1 MAIETQFTIRS
12 VSVEQALKEAEAKV
26 DRSAKKMD
34 NSLSSVGSG
43 TQNMEKNLQDAAKGM
58 DSISKVG
65 GKAGGVMKNLTESI
79 TGMLSPIGL
88 VTAGITAVIS
98 LFVKMQ
104 EQAKQRI
111 QALKDWSRGGIA
123 DAEKRITDSQKEM
136 STDRGYMDRLIE
148 ISRYEEIDN
157 ATKQEAIR
165 IISLLTSKYGDLG
178 LSIDD
183 TTGKVLGLVE
193 AIEKF
198 NKKQIQR
205 EVEDTNLLIDKNKSL
220 INVQDAEVRKQ
231 MKGIV
236 RPDSTATI
244 NTFSPLTEEEA
255 KKLRE
260 AQQAREAFA
269 RFGIRQEPDVSVTTL
284 NNERKAKAER
294 RRTRYFANDIDTL
307 RTIATEENDAKLRG
321 MVENYDSLTSL
332 INDES
337 TTQQDREAYQQELEY
352 LQQLMEAYNKAS
364 VAQELMDAN
373 KEDPEAMKQ
382 WKERRDAALD
392 YIQVLERGIESA
404 KKLRSTSA
412 DPNDKLIKERGK
424 EAQDLIKKTQ
434 EAEKQRDNAQNKLS
448 DVQTANERKN
458 MTREQLQQSYQIDN
472 NNALDRIE
480 AEKQK
485 LETLKKEYADMTE
498 MLKEYDKYKD
508 ENGNIADKEKN
519 AEYLELSNKIT
530 ANKLAQVEAETR
542 IAEAQTEQLGIQ
554 EKLKAIEEQRA
565 KEQREQI
572 LNRMKETMKGLF
584 TNVLGDMS
592 ERTNSLTQ
600 RGGYLKGTNTI
611 NSTMVNRQILNTV
624 MAANGY
630 LSSISR
636 AMSSVGRIQ

>member
-34 NSLSSVGSG
+34 SSLSSVGSG
-43 TQNMEKNLQDAAKGM
+43 TQNMEKNLQAAAKGM

-111 QALKDWSRGGIA
+111 QALKDWSRGGIT

-136 STDRGYMDRLIE
+136 ATDRGYMDRLIE

-198 NKKQIQR
+198 NQKQIQR
-205 EVEDTNLLIDKNKSL
+205 EGADTNVLIEKNKGL
-220 INVQDAEVRKQ
+220 VDTQDAELRNRL
-231 MKGIV
+231 KGGV
-236 RPDSTATI
+236 FHGGRPLESEEDATV
-244 NTFSPLTEEEA
+244 NVFSDPRTSQEIQEELSAYYPEDETPLGDA
-255 KKLRE
+255 
-260 AQQAREAFA
+260 
-269 RFGIRQEPDVSVTTL
+269 
-284 NNERKAKAER
+284 RKARAER
-294 RRTRYFANDIDTL
+294 RKTRYFANDIDTM
-307 RTIATEENDAKLRG
+307 RTIATEENDAKLLG

-332 INDES
+332 INDKNTS
-337 TTQQDREAYQQELEY
+337 AQDREAYQQELEY
-352 LQQLMEAYNKAS
+352 LQQLMEAYNKAQ
-364 VAQELMDAN
+364 VAQELMDAK
-373 KEDPEAMKQ
+373 KEDPEVMKQ
-382 WKERRDAALD
+382 WKERRDASLD

-404 KKLRSTSA
+404 KKLRTTST

-434 EAEKQRDNAQNKLS
+434 EAEKQRDSALEKKQS
-448 DVQTANERKN
+448 TETSIERGR
-458 MTREQLQQSYQIDN
+458 MTKEQLQQAYQIDN

-485 LETLKKEYADMTE
+485 LETLKQEYSDMTE
-498 MLKEYDKYKD
+498 MLKEYDQYKD

-554 EKLKAIEEQRA
+554 EKLKAIDEQRA

-572 LNRMKETMKGLF
+572 MNRMKETMKGLF
-584 TNVLGDMS
+584 SNVLGDMS

-624 MAANGY
+624 MVANGY

>member
-34 NSLSSVGSG
+34 SSLSSVGSG
-43 TQNMEKNLQDAAKGM
+43 TQNMEKNLQAAAKGM

-79 TGMLSPIGL
+79 QGLLSPIGL
-88 VTAGITAVIS
+88 VSAGITAVIT
-98 LFVKMQ
+98 LVVHMYEK
-104 EQAKQRI
+104 AKQRI
-111 QALKDWSRGGIA
+111 QALKDYAKIGIE
-123 DAEKRITDSQKEM
+123 DAGKQLADSQKGM
-136 STDRGYMDRLIE
+136 ATDRGYMDRLIE

-198 NKKQIQR
+198 NQKQIQR
-205 EVEDTNLLIDKNKSL
+205 EVEDANLLIEKNKGL
-220 INVQDAEVRKQ
+220 VDTQNAELQKELNGFFSNPIE
-231 MKGIV
+231 M
-236 RPDSTATI
+236 
-244 NTFSPLTEEEA
+244 FSPPMTKEERKEMQNA
-255 KKLRE
+255 RIKRE
-260 AQQAREAFA
+260 AYARSGYVITEDE
-269 RFGIRQEPDVSVTTL
+269 IPTPL
-284 NNERKAKAER
+284 NDARKARAER
-294 RRTRYFANDIDTL
+294 RKTRYFANDINTM
-307 RTIATEENDAKLRG
+307 RTIATEENDEKLRG

-332 INDES
+332 INDKNTS
-337 TTQQDREAYQQELEY
+337 AQDREAYQQELEY
-352 LQQLMEAYNKAS
+352 LQQLMEAYNKAQ
-364 VAQELMDAN
+364 VAQEMMDAK
-373 KEDPEAMKQ
+373 KEDPEVMKQ

-424 EAQDLIKKTQ
+424 EAQDLLKKTQ
-434 EAEKQRDNAQNKLS
+434 EAEKQRDNAQSKLS

-458 MTREQLQQSYQIDN
+458 MTREQLQQAYQIDN

-480 AEKQK
+480 AEKNK
-485 LETLKKEYADMTE
+485 LESLKQEYSDMTE

-554 EKLKAIEEQRA
+554 EKLKAIDEQRA

-572 LNRMKETMKGLF
+572 MNRMKETMKGLF
-584 TNVLGDMS
+584 SNVLGDMS

>member
-26 DRSAKKMD
+26 DRSARKMD
-34 NSLSSVGSG
+34 SSLSSVGSG
-43 TQNMEKNLQDAAKGM
+43 TQNMEKNLQAAAKGM

-79 TGMLSPIGL
+79 QGLLSPIGL
-88 VTAGITAVIS
+88 VSAGITAVIT
-98 LFVKMQ
+98 LVVHMYEK
-104 EQAKQRI
+104 AKQRI
-111 QALKDWSRGGIA
+111 QALKDYARIGIE
-123 DAEKRITDSQKEM
+123 DAGKQLADSQKGM
-136 STDRGYMDRLIE
+136 ATDRGYMDRLIE

-193 AIEKF
+193 AIEQF
-198 NKKQIQR
+198 NRKQLNR
-205 EVEDTNLLIDKNKSL
+205 EMQDINSTIEKNKGL
-220 INVQDAEVRKQ
+220 VDVQDAELQKELNGFFSNPNE
-231 MKGIV
+231 M
-236 RPDSTATI
+236 
-244 NTFSPLTEEEA
+244 FSPPMTKEERKEMQNA
-255 KKLRE
+255 RIERE
-260 AQQAREAFA
+260 AYARAGYVITEDE
-269 RFGIRQEPDVSVTTL
+269 IPTPL
-284 NNERKAKAER
+284 NDARKARAER
-294 RRTRYFANDIDTL
+294 RKTRYFANDIDTM
-307 RTIATEENDAKLRG
+307 RTIATEENDEKLRG

-332 INDES
+332 INDKN
-337 TTQQDREAYQQELEY
+337 TTAQDREAYQQELEY
-352 LQQLMEAYNKAS
+352 LQQLMETYNKAQ
-364 VAQELMDAN
+364 VAQEMMDAK
-373 KEDPEAMKQ
+373 KEDPEVMKQ

-404 KKLRSTSA
+404 KKLRTTSA

-424 EAQDLIKKTQ
+424 EAQDLLKKTQ

-458 MTREQLQQSYQIDN
+458 MTKEQLQQAYQIDN

-480 AEKQK
+480 AEKNK
-485 LETLKKEYADMTE
+485 LESLKQEYSDMTE
-498 MLKEYDKYKD
+498 MLKEYDQYKD

-554 EKLKAIEEQRA
+554 EKLKAIDEQRA

-572 LNRMKETMKGLF
+572 MNRMKETMKGLF
-584 TNVLGDMS
+584 SNVLGDMS

-624 MAANGY
+624 MVANSY

>member
-26 DRSAKKMD
+26 DRSARKMD

-43 TQNMEKNLQDAAKGM
+43 TKNMEQNLQAAAKGM

-79 TGMLSPIGL
+79 QGLLSPIGL
-88 VTAGITAVIS
+88 VSAGITAVIT
-98 LFVKMQ
+98 LVVHMYEK
-104 EQAKQRI
+104 AKQRI
-111 QALKDWSRGGIA
+111 QALKDYAKIGIE
-123 DAEKRITDSQKEM
+123 DAGKQLADSQKGM
-136 STDRGYMDRLIE
+136 ATDRGYMDRLIE

-193 AIEKF
+193 AIEQF
-198 NKKQIQR
+198 NRKQLNR
-205 EVEDTNLLIDKNKSL
+205 EMQDINSTIEKNKGL
-220 INVQDAEVRKQ
+220 VDVQDAELQKELNGFFSNPNEMFSPPMTNEEKKELQNARIEREAYASA
-231 MKGIV
+231 GIV
-236 RPDSTATI
+236 KTKDEIPT
-244 NTFSPLTEEEA
+244 PLND
-255 KKLRE
+255 
-260 AQQAREAFA
+260 ARIA
-269 RFGIRQEPDVSVTTL
+269 
-284 NNERKAKAER
+284 NAER
-294 RRTRYFANDIDTL
+294 RRTRYFANDIDTM
-307 RTIATEENDAKLRG
+307 RTIATEENDEKLRG

-332 INDES
+332 INDKNTSE
-337 TTQQDREAYQQELEY
+337 QDREAYQQEIKY
-352 LQQLMEAYNKAS
+352 LQDLMEAYNKVS

-373 KEDPEAMKQ
+373 KEDPEVMKQ

-404 KKLRSTSA
+404 RKLRTTST

-424 EAQDLIKKTQ
+424 EAQDLLKKTQ

-458 MTREQLQQSYQIDN
+458 MTKEQLQQAYQIDN
-472 NNALDRIE
+472 SNALDRIE

-485 LETLKKEYADMTE
+485 LESLKQEYSDMTE
-498 MLKEYDKYKD
+498 MLKEYDQYKD

-554 EKLKAIEEQRA
+554 EKLKAIDEQRA
-565 KEQREQI
+565 NEQREQI
-572 LNRMKETMKGLF
+572 MNRMKETMKGLF

-624 MAANGY
+624 MAANSY

>member
-34 NSLSSVGSG
+34 SSLSSVGSG
-43 TQNMEKNLQDAAKGM
+43 TKNMEKNLQDAAKGM

-79 TGMLSPIGL
+79 QGLLSPIGL
-88 VTAGITAVIS
+88 VSAGITAVIT
-98 LFVKMQ
+98 LVVHMYEK
-104 EQAKQRI
+104 AKQRI
-111 QALKDWSRGGIA
+111 QALKDYARIGIE
-123 DAEKRITDSQKEM
+123 DAGKQLADSQKGM
-136 STDRGYMDRLIE
+136 ATDRGYMDRLIE

-193 AIEKF
+193 AIEQF
-198 NKKQIQR
+198 NRKQLNR
-205 EVEDTNLLIDKNKSL
+205 EMQDINSTIEKNKGL
-220 INVQDAEVRKQ
+220 VDVQDAELQKELNGFFSDPNEMFSPPMTNEEKKELQNARIERQ
-231 MKGIV
+231 EYASAGIV
-236 RPDSTATI
+236 KTKDEIPT
-244 NTFSPLTEEEA
+244 PLND
-255 KKLRE
+255 
-260 AQQAREAFA
+260 ARIA
-269 RFGIRQEPDVSVTTL
+269 S
-284 NNERKAKAER
+284 AER
-294 RRTRYFANDIDTL
+294 RRTRYFANDIDTI
-307 RTIATEENDAKLRG
+307 RTIANEENDEKLRG

-332 INDES
+332 INDEN
-337 TTQQDREAYQQELEY
+337 TTQQDREAYQQEIKY
-352 LQQLMEAYNKAS
+352 LQDLMEAYNKAQ

-373 KEDPEAMKQ
+373 KEDPEVMKQ

-404 KKLRSTSA
+404 QKLRTTST
-412 DPNDKLIKERGK
+412 DPNDKLIIERGK
-424 EAQDLIKKTQ
+424 EAQDLLKKTQ
-434 EAEKQRDNAQNKLS
+434 EAEKQRDNAQSKLS

-458 MTREQLQQSYQIDN
+458 MTREQLQQAYQIDN
-472 NNALDRIE
+472 INATNRIDD
-480 AEKQK
+480 EKNK
-485 LETLKKEYADMTE
+485 LETLKKEYSDMTE
-498 MLKEYDKYKD
+498 MLKEYDQYKD

-519 AEYLELSNKIT
+519 AEYLELSSKIT

-554 EKLKAIEEQRA
+554 EKLKAIDEQRA

-572 LNRMKETMKGLF
+572 MNRMKETMKGLF

>member
-1 MAIETQFTIRS
+1 MSIETQFTIRS

-26 DRSAKKMD
+26 DRSARKMD
-34 NSLSSVGSG
+34 SSLSSVGSG
-43 TQNMEKNLQDAAKGM
+43 TKNMEKNLQAAAKGM

-79 TGMLSPIGL
+79 QGLLSPIGL

-111 QALKDWSRGGIA
+111 QALKDWSRGGIT

-148 ISRYEEIDN
+148 ISKYEEIDN

-178 LSIDD
+178 LSIDS

-193 AIEKF
+193 AIEQF

-205 EVEDTNLLIDKNKSL
+205 EVEDTNLLLDKNKSL

-231 MKGIV
+231 MKGII

-260 AQQAREAFA
+260 AQQEREAYA
-269 RFGIRQEPDVSVTTL
+269 RFGIRQEPKVSVTTL

-294 RRTRYFANDIDTL
+294 RERRYFANNIDTM
-307 RTIATEENDAKLRG
+307 RTIATEENDEKLRG
-321 MVENYDSLTSL
+321 MVEKYDSLTSL
-332 INDES
+332 INDEN
-337 TTQQDREAYQQELEY
+337 TTAQDREAYQQELEY

-364 VAQELMDAN
+364 VAQELMDAS
-373 KEDPEAMKQ
+373 KENPEVMKQ

-404 KKLRSTSA
+404 RKLRSTST

-424 EAQDLIKKTQ
+424 EAQDLIKRTQ
-434 EAEKQRDNAQNKLS
+434 EAEKQRDSALEKKQS
-448 DVQTANERKN
+448 TETSIERKN

-485 LETLKKEYADMTE
+485 LETLKKEYSDMTE
-498 MLKEYDKYKD
+498 MLKEYNKYKD

-554 EKLKAIEEQRA
+554 EKLKAIDEQRA

-572 LNRMKETMKGLF
+572 MNRMKETMKGLF

-624 MAANGY
+624 MAANSY

>member
-43 TQNMEKNLQDAAKGM
+43 TKNVEKNLQDAAKGM

-79 TGMLSPIGL
+79 QGMLSPIGL

-111 QALKDWSRGGIA
+111 QALKDWSRGGIT

-136 STDRGYMDRLIE
+136 ATDRGYMDRLIE
-148 ISRYEEIDN
+148 ISKYEEIDN

-193 AIEKF
+193 AIEQF
-198 NKKQIQR
+198 NQKQLNR
-205 EVEDTNLLIDKNKSL
+205 EMQDINSTIGKNKGL
-220 INVQDAEVRKQ
+220 VDVQDAELQKELNGFFSNPTE
-231 MKGIV
+231 M
-236 RPDSTATI
+236 
-244 NTFSPLTEEEA
+244 FSPPMTKEERKEMQNA
-255 KKLRE
+255 RIERE
-260 AQQAREAFA
+260 AYARAGYVITEDE
-269 RFGIRQEPDVSVTTL
+269 IPTPL
-284 NNERKAKAER
+284 NDARKARAER
-294 RRTRYFANDIDTL
+294 RKTRYFANDIDTL
-307 RTIATEENDAKLRG
+307 RTIATEENDEKLRG

-332 INDES
+332 INDEN
-337 TTQQDREAYQQELEY
+337 TTAQDREAYQQELEY
-352 LQQLMEAYNKAS
+352 LQQLMEAYNKAQ
-364 VAQELMDAN
+364 VAQELMDAS
-373 KEDPEAMKQ
+373 KEDPEVMKQ

-404 KKLRSTSA
+404 KKLRTTSA

-424 EAQDLIKKTQ
+424 EAQDLLKKTQ

-448 DVQTANERKN
+448 DVQTASERKN
-458 MTREQLQQSYQIDN
+458 MTREQLQQAYQIDN

-480 AEKQK
+480 AEKNK
-485 LETLKKEYADMTE
+485 LESLKQEYSDMTE
-498 MLKEYDKYKD
+498 MLKEYDQYKD

-554 EKLKAIEEQRA
+554 EKLKAIDEQRA

-572 LNRMKETMKGLF
+572 MNRMKETMKGLF
-584 TNVLGDMS
+584 SNVLGDMS

-624 MAANGY
+624 MAANSY

-636 AMSSVGRIQ
+636 AMSGVGRIQ

>member
-12 VSVEQALKEAEAKV
+12 VSVDQALREAEAKV

-43 TQNMEKNLQDAAKGM
+43 TKNMEKNLQDAAKGM

-111 QALKDWSRGGIA
+111 QALKDWSRGGIT

-136 STDRGYMDRLIE
+136 ATDRGYMDRLIE

-198 NKKQIQR
+198 NQKQIQR
-205 EVEDTNLLIDKNKSL
+205 EGADTNILIEKNKGLVDTQEAELRDRLKGGVFHGGRPFESEEDATV
-220 INVQDAEVRKQ
+220 NVFSEPRTQQEIQEELSAYYPEDETPLGDA
-231 MKGIV
+231 
-236 RPDSTATI
+236 
-244 NTFSPLTEEEA
+244 
-255 KKLRE
+255 
-260 AQQAREAFA
+260 
-269 RFGIRQEPDVSVTTL
+269 
-284 NNERKAKAER
+284 RKARAER
-294 RRTRYFANDIDTL
+294 RRTRYFANDIDTM
-307 RTIATEENDAKLRG
+307 RTIATEENDEKLRG
-321 MVENYDSLTSL
+321 MVENYDSLASL
-332 INDES
+332 INDEN

-352 LQQLMEAYNKAS
+352 LQQLMEAYNKVS

-373 KEDPEAMKQ
+373 NEDPEAMKK

-434 EAEKQRDNAQNKLS
+434 EAEKQRDSALEKKQS
-448 DVQTANERKN
+448 TETSIERGR
-458 MTREQLQQSYQIDN
+458 MTRGQLQQAYQIDN
-472 NNALDRIE
+472 SNALDRIE

-485 LETLKKEYADMTE
+485 LETLKQEYSDMTE
-498 MLKEYDKYKD
+498 MLKEYDQYKD

-519 AEYLELSNKIT
+519 AEYLALSNKIT

-554 EKLKAIEEQRA
+554 EKLKAIDEQRA

-572 LNRMKETMKGLF
+572 MNRMKETMKGLF

>member
-26 DRSAKKMD
+26 DRSARKMD

-43 TQNMEKNLQDAAKGM
+43 TQNMEKNLQAAAKGM

-79 TGMLSPIGL
+79 QGLLSPIGL
-88 VTAGITAVIS
+88 VSAGITAVIT
-98 LFVKMQ
+98 LVVHMYEK
-104 EQAKQRI
+104 AKQRI
-111 QALKDWSRGGIA
+111 QALKDYAKIGIE
-123 DAEKRITDSQKEM
+123 DAGKQLADSQKGM
-136 STDRGYMDRLIE
+136 ATDRGYMDRLIE

-178 LSIDD
+178 LSIDS

-193 AIEKF
+193 AIEQF
-198 NKKQIQR
+198 NRKQLNR
-205 EVEDTNLLIDKNKSL
+205 EMQDINSTIEKNKGL
-220 INVQDAEVRKQ
+220 VDVQDAELQKELNGFFSNPNEMFSPPMTNEEKKELQNARIEREAYASA
-231 MKGIV
+231 GIV
-236 RPDSTATI
+236 KTKDEIPT
-244 NTFSPLTEEEA
+244 PLND
-255 KKLRE
+255 
-260 AQQAREAFA
+260 ARIA
-269 RFGIRQEPDVSVTTL
+269 S
-284 NNERKAKAER
+284 AER
-294 RRTRYFANDIDTL
+294 RRTRYFANDIDTM
-307 RTIATEENDAKLRG
+307 RTIATEENDEKLRG

-332 INDES
+332 INDEN

-352 LQQLMEAYNKAS
+352 LQQLMEAYNKAQ
-364 VAQELMDAN
+364 VAQEMMDAK
-373 KEDPEAMKQ
+373 KEDPEVMKQ

-404 KKLRSTSA
+404 RKLRSTSA

-424 EAQDLIKKTQ
+424 EAQDLLKKTQ
-434 EAEKQRDNAQNKLS
+434 EAEKQRDNAQSKLS

-458 MTREQLQQSYQIDN
+458 MTREQLQQAYQIDN
-472 NNALDRIE
+472 INAINRIDD
-480 AEKQK
+480 EKNK
-485 LETLKKEYADMTE
+485 LETLKNEYSDMTE

-554 EKLKAIEEQRA
+554 EKLKVIDEQRA

-572 LNRMKETMKGLF
+572 MNRMKETMKGLF
-584 TNVLGDMS
+584 SNVLGDMS

-624 MAANGY
+624 MVANSY

>member
-34 NSLSSVGSG
+34 SSLSSVGSG
-43 TQNMEKNLQDAAKGM
+43 TQNIEKNLQNAAKGM

-65 GKAGGVMKNLTESI
+65 GKAGDVMKNLTESI

-111 QALKDWSRGGIA
+111 QALKDWSRGGIT

-136 STDRGYMDRLIE
+136 ATDRGYMDRLVE
-148 ISRYEEIDN
+148 ISKYEQIDN

-193 AIEKF
+193 AIEQF
-198 NKKQIQR
+198 NQKQIQR
-205 EVEDTNLLIDKNKSL
+205 EGADTNLLIEKNKGL
-220 INVQDAEVRKQ
+220 VDTQDAELRNRL
-231 MKGIV
+231 KGGV
-236 RPDSTATI
+236 FHGGRPLESEEDATI
-244 NTFSPLTEEEA
+244 NVFSDPRTSQEIQEELSAYYPEDETPLNDA
-255 KKLRE
+255 
-260 AQQAREAFA
+260 
-269 RFGIRQEPDVSVTTL
+269 
-284 NNERKAKAER
+284 RKARAER
-294 RRTRYFANDIDTL
+294 RKTRYFATDINTL
-307 RTIATEENDAKLRG
+307 RTIANEENDEKLRG

-332 INDES
+332 INDEN
-337 TTQQDREAYQQELEY
+337 TTAQDREAYQQEIEY
-352 LQQLMEAYNKAS
+352 LQQLMEAYNKAQ

-373 KEDPEAMKQ
+373 NEDPEAMKK

-412 DPNDKLIKERGK
+412 DPNDQIIKERGK

-434 EAEKQRDNAQNKLS
+434 EAEKQRDSALEKKQS
-448 DVQTANERKN
+448 TETSIERGR
-458 MTREQLQQSYQIDN
+458 MTREQLQQAYQIDN
-472 NNALDRIE
+472 SNALDRIE
-480 AEKQK
+480 AEKNK
-485 LETLKKEYADMTE
+485 LETLKQEYSDMTE
-498 MLKEYDKYKD
+498 MLKEYDQYKD

-519 AEYLELSNKIT
+519 AEYLALSNKIT

-554 EKLKAIEEQRA
+554 EKLKAIDEQRA

-572 LNRMKETMKGLF
+572 MNRMKETMKGLF

-624 MAANGY
+624 MVANSY

>member
-34 NSLSSVGSG
+34 SSLSSVGSG
-43 TQNMEKNLQDAAKGM
+43 TQNIEKNLQNAAKGM

-88 VTAGITAVIS
+88 VSAGITALIS
-98 LFVKMQ
+98 LFIKMQ

-123 DAEKRITDSQKEM
+123 DVEKRITDTQKEM

-148 ISRYEEIDN
+148 ISKYEEIDN

-178 LSIDD
+178 LSIDN

-193 AIEKF
+193 AIEQF

-205 EVEDTNLLIDKNKSL
+205 EGADTSILIEKNKGL
-220 INVQDAEVRKQ
+220 VDTQDAELQKELNGFFSNPIE
-231 MKGIV
+231 M
-236 RPDSTATI
+236 
-244 NTFSPLTEEEA
+244 FSPPMTKEERKEMQNA
-255 KKLRE
+255 RIERE
-260 AQQAREAFA
+260 AYARSGYVITEDE
-269 RFGIRQEPDVSVTTL
+269 IPTPL
-284 NNERKAKAER
+284 NDARKAKAEKR
-294 RRTRYFANDIDTL
+294 KTRYFANDIDTL
-307 RTIATEENDAKLRG
+307 RTIANEENDEKLRG

-332 INDES
+332 INDNNTSE
-337 TTQQDREAYQQELEY
+337 QDREAYQQELEY
-352 LQQLMEAYNKAS
+352 LQQLMEAYNKAQ
-364 VAQELMDAN
+364 VAQEMMDAK
-373 KEDPEAMKQ
+373 KEDPEVMKQ

-404 KKLRSTSA
+404 KKLRTTSA

-434 EAEKQRDNAQNKLS
+434 EAEKQRDSALEKKQS
-448 DVQTANERKN
+448 TETSIERGR
-458 MTREQLQQSYQIDN
+458 MTKEQLQQAYQIDN

-485 LETLKKEYADMTE
+485 LETLKKEYSDMTE

-508 ENGNIADKEKN
+508 ENGNITDKEKN

-554 EKLKAIEEQRA
+554 EKLKVIEEQRA

-584 TNVLGDMS
+584 SNVLGDMS

-624 MAANGY
+624 MAANSY

-636 AMSSVGRIQ
+636 AMSSVGRIN

>member
-43 TQNMEKNLQDAAKGM
+43 TQNMEKNLQAAAKGM

-79 TGMLSPIGL
+79 QGLLSPIGL
-88 VTAGITAVIS
+88 VSAGITAVIT
-98 LFVKMQ
+98 LVVHMYEK
-104 EQAKQRI
+104 AKQRI
-111 QALKDWSRGGIA
+111 QALKDYAKIGIE
-123 DAEKRITDSQKEM
+123 DAGKQLADSQKGM
-136 STDRGYMDRLIE
+136 ATDRGYMDRLIE

-193 AIEKF
+193 AIEQF
-198 NKKQIQR
+198 NRKQLNR
-205 EVEDTNLLIDKNKSL
+205 EMQDINSTIEKNKGL
-220 INVQDAEVRKQ
+220 VDVQDAELQKELNGFFSNPNEMFSPPMTNEEKKELQNARIEREAYASA
-231 MKGIV
+231 GIV
-236 RPDSTATI
+236 KTKDEIPT
-244 NTFSPLTEEEA
+244 PLND
-255 KKLRE
+255 
-260 AQQAREAFA
+260 ARIA
-269 RFGIRQEPDVSVTTL
+269 S
-284 NNERKAKAER
+284 AER
-294 RRTRYFANDIDTL
+294 RRTRYFANDIDTM
-307 RTIATEENDAKLRG
+307 RTIATEENDEKLRG

-332 INDES
+332 INDEN
-337 TTQQDREAYQQELEY
+337 TTAQDREAYQQEIKY
-352 LQQLMEAYNKAS
+352 LQDLMEAYNKAQ
-364 VAQELMDAN
+364 VAQEMMDAK

-404 KKLRSTSA
+404 RKLRSTSA

-424 EAQDLIKKTQ
+424 EAQDLLKKTQ
-434 EAEKQRDNAQNKLS
+434 EAEKQRDSALEKKQS
-448 DVQTANERKN
+448 TETSNERKN
-458 MTREQLQQSYQIDN
+458 MTREQLQQAYQIDN

-480 AEKQK
+480 AEKNK
-485 LETLKKEYADMTE
+485 LETLKQEYSDMTE
-498 MLKEYDKYKD
+498 MLKEYDQYKD

-554 EKLKAIEEQRA
+554 EKLKAIDEQRA

-572 LNRMKETMKGLF
+572 MNRMKETMKGLF
-584 TNVLGDMS
+584 SNVLGDMS

-636 AMSSVGRIQ
+636 AMSGVGRIQ